1 MKSLIKTN
9 LVYFKVKQKRK
20 KTLWEKEDSCLRNVL
35 FFSFISDN
43 IDLNAVM
50 SQQNL
55 PATLLD
61 KNIEGRIEEEDRGGT
76 VKPS

>member
-1 MKSLIKTN
+1 MRERRQL
-9 LVYFKVKQKRK
+9 FKK
-20 KTLWEKEDSCLRNVL
+20 CI

-61 KNIEGRIEEEDRGGT
+61 KNIEGRIEEEDPEGT

>member
-61 KNIEGRIEEEDRGGT
+61 KNIEGRIEEEDPEGT

>member
-1 MKSLIKTN
+1 L
-9 LVYFKVKQKRK
+9 FKK
-20 KTLWEKEDSCLRNVL
+20 CI

-61 KNIEGRIEEEDRGGT
+61 KNIEGRIEEEDPEGT